1 MKISYNW
8 LKDIVDFNL
17 SPEQLC
23 KELTFLG
30 VETSI
35 VSGGI
40 NWTGV
45 ITAKVLDK
53 QKHPNADKLSICK
66 VYDGTKNYEIVC
78 GAKNVAAGQTIPL
91 ALIGAKLPGDFVIKA
106 SKIRGVSSEGMIC
119 SEEELGLKE
128 HSDGIMVLDENIPL
142 GKKLEDVL
150 NNIDTI
156 LEIEITTNR
165 GDCLSHWGVAREIAS
180 KLQKIP
186 TLPQIKTTKFIE
198 KNLVDVQAKDLC
210 SRYIGCY
217 IKGVKIA
224 PSPKWMQDRLESCGI
239 KSINNV
245 VDITN
250 YILLELGQP
259 LHAFDASTISNGK
272 IIVRRANDKE
282 QIKTLDGKVH
292 ELDNN
297 MLLIADSS
305 KPLALAGVMGGEFSS
320 IQDTTTDIFLESA
333 VFYPGNIRKTA
344 RKLNISTD
352 ASYRYERGTS
362 WEVAEMAS
370 WRAVNLICELAGGRL
385 EYREDVNSPKNKKV
399 EIKLRVE
406 KVTSLL
412 GYEIDEKTIA
422 NILRFLGIEISSVTQ
437 NVLMATIPSWRND
450 ISEEVDLI
458 EEIAR
463 IDGYEKIPVKTDG
476 TSVVDEKDNMAFD
489 KFLRQITDNL
499 VGLGFCE
506 ALNYS
511 FAEIKD
517 LDKLYLNYYYKIA
530 NPISKENEV
539 LRPSLLV
546 SLLKNFYFNLGQ
558 GTSDIKLFEI
568 GKVFD
573 NKGERNMLG
582 ILMSGSVWQPWWK
595 WTEQKINPVF
605 DFYFASGIIKN
616 ILPNDFI
623 VMENK
628 NPNKY
633 YHPGKTAAIVY
644 RGKPVGSFGVL
655 RPDIVEDFSNEVV
668 YMELSVDDITITSS
682 YKNSNY
688 KPVTK
693 YPVVK
698 RDISI
703 VCDRK
708 IEFAKIEKVIKKVSK
723 DNGLLKDFAVFSIYE
738 SEKLGAD
745 KISYSLR
752 LFYKHNDRTLKDEE
766 VNTDMQFL
774 LDKLNSELKI
784 TLRT

>member
-35 VSGGI
+35 VSGGV

-53 QKHPNADKLSICK
+53 QKHPNADKLSVCK

-91 ALIGAKLPGDFVIKA
+91 ALIGAKLPGDFNIKA
-106 SKIRGVSSEGMIC
+106 SKIRGVASEGMIC

-128 HSDGIMVLDENIPL
+128 SSDGIMVLDEDTPL

-165 GDCLSHWGVAREIAS
+165 GDCLSHWGVAREIAA

-186 TLPQIKTTKFIE
+186 VLPQIKTTKFIE

-224 PSPKWMQDRLESCGI
+224 PAPKWMKDKLESCGI

-272 IIVRRANDKE
+272 IIVRKAKDKE
-282 QIKTLDGKVH
+282 QIKTLDGKLH
-292 ELDNN
+292 ELDEN
-297 MLLIADSS
+297 MLVIADSS
-305 KPLALAGVMGGEFSS
+305 KALAVAGVIGGEFSS
-320 IQDTTTDIFLESA
+320 IQDSTTDIFLESA

-362 WEVAEMAS
+362 WEVAEIAS

-385 EYREDVNSPKNKKV
+385 EFREDVNSPKNKKA

-406 KVTSLL
+406 KATNLL

-422 NILRFLGIEISSVTQ
+422 NILRFLGIEISSITQ

-463 IDGYEKIPVKTDG
+463 INGYEKIPVKTDG
-476 TSVVDEKDNMAFD
+476 TSFANENDNMLSD
-489 KFLRQITDNL
+489 KFLKKMTDSL

-558 GTSDIKLFEI
+558 GNGDIKLFEI

-582 ILMSGSVWQPWWK
+582 ILMAGSVWQTWWK

-605 DFYFASGIIKN
+605 DFYFASGVIKN
-616 ILPNDFI
+616 ILPADFSI
-623 VMENK
+623 MENK

-644 RGKPVGSFGVL
+644 RGKPIGSFGVL
-655 RPDIVEDFSNEVV
+655 RPDIVEDFSNEVI
-668 YMELSVDDITITSS
+668 YMELAVDDITIKNS

-693 YPVVK
+693 YPMVK

-703 VCDRK
+703 VCDKK
-708 IEFAKIEKVIKKVSK
+708 IEFSKIEKVIKKVSK
-723 DNGLLKDFAVFSIYE
+723 DNGLLKDFIVFSVYE
-738 SEKLGAD
+738 SDKLGQD

-752 LFYKHNDRTLKDEE
+752 LFYKHSDRTLKDEE
-766 VNTDMQFL
+766 VNADMQFL

>member
-35 VSGGI
+35 VSGGV

-53 QKHPNADKLSICK
+53 QKHPNADKLSVCK

-91 ALIGAKLPGDFVIKA
+91 ALIGAKLPGDFNIKA

-119 SEEELGLKE
+119 SEQELGLKE
-128 HSDGIMVLDENIPL
+128 SSDGIMVLDESTPL

-150 NNIDTI
+150 NNIDTV

-165 GDCLSHWGVAREIAS
+165 GDCLSHWGVAREIAA

-186 TLPQIKTTKFIE
+186 VLPQIKTTKFIE

-224 PSPKWMQDRLESCGI
+224 PSPKWMKDRLEACGI

-272 IIVRRANDKE
+272 IIVRKAKDKE
-282 QIKTLDGKVH
+282 QIKTLDGKLH
-292 ELDNN
+292 ELDEN
-297 MLLIADSS
+297 MLVIADSS
-305 KPLALAGVMGGEFSS
+305 KPLAVAGVIGGEFSS
-320 IQDTTTDIFLESA
+320 IQDSTTDIFLESA

-362 WEVAEMAS
+362 WEVAEIAS

-385 EYREDVNSPKNKKV
+385 EFREDVNSPKNKKT

-463 IDGYEKIPVKTDG
+463 INGYEKIPVKTDG
-476 TSVVDEKDNMAFD
+476 TSFANENDNMVSD
-489 KFLRQITDNL
+489 KFLKKITDSL

-558 GTSDIKLFEI
+558 GNADIKLFET

-582 ILMSGSVWQPWWK
+582 ILMAGSVWQTWWK

-605 DFYFASGIIKN
+605 DFYFASGVIKN
-616 ILPNDFI
+616 ILPNDFSI
-623 VMENK
+623 MENK

-668 YMELSVDDITITSS
+668 YMELSVDDISITGS

-693 YPVVK
+693 YPMVK

-703 VCDRK
+703 VCDKK
-708 IEFAKIEKVIKKVSK
+708 IEFSKIEKVIKKVSK
-723 DNGLLKDFAVFSIYE
+723 DNGLLKDFIVFSIYE
-738 SEKLGAD
+738 SDKLGQD